1 MEEVCKHLFIPMNKK
16 AQTAGLVT
24 GLVFGIATL
33 IVGIIIAFVV
43 VSTLNSAGLMDD
55 TRTTTT
61 VTNETNAWAHNGT
74 IYPVDYITTE
84 GFLTPVLTYVWMD
97 WNSSFDPTNIPASTG
112 YNVSVPI
119 TNFTLS
125 NGGVLTNNS
134 LNVGRY
140 YANLTLTYT
149 YVTKTAEEKASDRLA
164 SNFTSG
170 VDNVSSKVPTI
181 LLVGAIVLILS
192 ILAVL
197 VGVWMKMRSGGS
209 SL

>member
-1 MEEVCKHLFIPMNKK
+1 MNKK
-16 AQTAGLVT
+16 AQITNLVI
-24 GLVFGIATL
+24 GLVFGLVSLIIA
-33 IVGIIIAFVV
+33 VIIAFTI
-43 VSTLNSAGLMDD
+43 VSTLNGASLLTDG
-55 TRTTTT
+55 RTTTT

-97 WNSSFDPTNIPASTG
+97 WNSSFAPTNLPADTG

-149 YVTKTAEEKASDRLA
+149 YVTKSGQEKSANRLA
-164 SNFTSG
+164 TNLTSG
-170 VDNVSSKVPTI
+170 IDNISSKVPTI

-197 VGVWMKMRSGGS
+197 VGVWMKMRSGGA